1 MNWKKCQ
8 KTWIA
13 QKYSKNKSNHNKPHF
28 LQSRDIMECKFCNTK
43 RGLYNLDCS
52 SSFEGKCN
60 KKKRMNGSR
69 LVLNFT
75 SLFVCI
81 KVSGIFYSDYH
92 SSHTSKMGMKNCSV
106 IFFVNIEM
114 PMSYNLLVFHI
125 LMLCLYFG
133 IQSFISSGIRAWK
146 WACFKIITFCF

>member
-60 KKKRMNGSR
+60 KKKEWMEVVWYWT
-69 LVLNFT
+69 LPVY
-75 SLFVCI
+75 LFV
-81 KVSGIFYSDYH
+81 
-92 SSHTSKMGMKNCSV
+92 SKFQEYFIQIIILV
-106 IFFVNIEM
+106 IQVKWVWKIVPLYFFVNIEM

-146 WACFKIITFCF
+146 WACFKIITFCL